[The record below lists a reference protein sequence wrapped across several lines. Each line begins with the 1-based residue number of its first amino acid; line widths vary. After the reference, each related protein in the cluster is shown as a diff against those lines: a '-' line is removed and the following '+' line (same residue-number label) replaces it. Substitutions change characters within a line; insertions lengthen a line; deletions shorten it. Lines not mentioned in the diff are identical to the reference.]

1 VRNRYFAV
9 FIAVLAASL
18 YGISIPVS
26 KLLLVEIPPTL
37 MAALLYLGAGFGML
51 LVNIIKTLSNAA
63 KLEAKISR
71 KELPYIA
78 GTIALDIAAPIL
90 LMVGLKTTAAASA
103 SLLNNFE
110 IVTTSLI
117 ALLVFKE
124 AVGRRMWLAIA
135 LITFSTIILSV
146 QDISSFNLSIG
157 SIFIVLAAVCWG
169 FENNFTRML
178 SIKDPLQIV
187 VVKGL
192 GSGTGAL
199 IIVIFLNEFSNSLL
213 YIGYALA
220 LGFVAYGLSIYF
232 YISAQRELGAARTCA
247 YYAAAPFIGV
257 LLSWVILQEAVSI
270 SFLVALVIMLVGS
283 YFAISENHCHFHF
296 HCEEIHDHRHNHSD
310 NHHNHV
316 HQNETSSEHSH
327 AHDHERLKHDHEHLP
342 DLHHKHT
349 HQE

>member
-1 VRNRYFAV
+1 MEKRLFAV
-9 FIAVLAASL
+9 FIAVLAAAL

-26 KLLLVEIPPTL
+26 KLLLVEISPTF

-51 LVNIIKTLSNAA
+51 LVNYIKTLSNAA
-63 KLEAKISR
+63 RLEAKICR
-71 KELPYIA
+71 KDLPYIA

-110 IVTTSLI
+110 IVSTSLI

-124 AVGRRMWLAIA
+124 AVGGRMWLAIT

-146 QDISSFNLSIG
+146 QDFSSLNLSIG
-157 SIFIVLAAVCWG
+157 SIFIVLATVCWG

-199 IIVIFLNEFSNSLL
+199 IIVILFSEFSSSLL
-213 YIGYALA
+213 YIVYALL

-257 LLSWVILQEAVSI
+257 ILSWVILQETISG
-270 SFLVALVIMLVGS
+270 SFLIALAIMLVGS
-283 YFAISENHCHFHF
+283 YFAITEKHCHIHA
-296 HCEEIHDHRHNHSD
+296 HLEEIHEHRHNHSD
-310 NHHNHV
+310 DHHNHL
-316 HQNETSSEHSH
+316 HQHEACIEHSH
-327 AHDHERLKHDHEHLP
+327 AHAHERLTHDHEHLP
-342 DLHHKHT
+342 DSHHKHI
-349 HQE
+349 H

>member
-1 VRNRYFAV
+1 MRNRSFAV
-9 FIAVLAASL
+9 FTAVLAASL

-26 KLLLVEIPPTL
+26 KLLLVEIPPTF
-37 MAALLYLGAGFGML
+37 MAVLLYLGAGLGML
-51 LVNIIKTLSNAA
+51 LVNIVISLSSAA
-63 KLEAKISR
+63 RLEAKISR
-71 KELPYIA
+71 QELPYIA

-90 LMVGLKTTAAASA
+90 LMVGLKTTAASSA

-124 AVGRRMWLAIA
+124 AVGRRMWLAII

-146 QDISSFNLSIG
+146 QDFSNLNLSIG
-157 SIFIVLAAVCWG
+157 SIFIILAAVCWG

-199 IIVIFLNEFSNSLL
+199 IIVILLKEFSNSLL
-213 YIGYALA
+213 YIGYTLL

-257 LLSWVILQEAVSI
+257 ILSWMILQESVSS
-270 SFLVALVIMLVGS
+270 SFLVALFIMLVGS
-283 YFAISENHCHFHF
+283 YFAITENHCHHHAHLVEFH
-296 HCEEIHDHRHNHSD
+296 EHRHNHSD

-316 HQNETSSEHSH
+316 HQNEISSEHSH
-327 AHDHERLKHDHEHLP
+327 AHDHKPLTHDHDHLP
-342 DLHHKHT
+342 DSHHKHT
-349 HQE
+349 H

>member
-1 VRNRYFAV
+1 MRNRYFAV
-9 FIAVLAASL
+9 FTAVLAAAL
-18 YGISIPVS
+18 YGISIPIS
-26 KLLLVEIPPTL
+26 KLLLVEISPTF
-37 MAALLYLGAGFGML
+37 MAALLYLGAGLGML
-51 LVNIIKTLSNAA
+51 LVNIVRTLRNTVR
-63 KLEAKISR
+63 LEAKISR
-71 KELPYIA
+71 QELPYIA

-90 LMVGLKTTAAASA
+90 LMVGLKTTAATSA

-124 AVGRRMWLAIA
+124 AVGRRMWVAII
-135 LITFSTIILSV
+135 LISFSTIILSV
-146 QDISSFNLSIG
+146 QDFSNLNFSIG
-157 SIFIVLAAVCWG
+157 SIFIILAAVCWG

-199 IIVIFLNEFSNSLL
+199 IIAILFKELSNSL
-213 YIGYALA
+213 ISIVYALL

-257 LLSWVILQEAVSI
+257 ILSWVILQEMVSG
-270 SFLVALVIMLVGS
+270 SFLMALTIMLVGS
-283 YFAISENHCHFHF
+283 YLAITETHCH
-296 HCEEIHDHRHNHSD
+296 IHAHLGAIHEHRHNHSD
-310 NHHNHV
+310 NHHDHV
-316 HQNETSSEHSH
+316 HQHELGIEHNH
-327 AHDHERLKHDHEHLP
+327 AHAHERLTHDHEHLP

-349 HQE
+349 H

>member
-1 VRNRYFAV
+1 MRNKSFAV
-9 FIAVLAASL
+9 FTAVLAAAL
-18 YGISIPVS
+18 YGISIPFS
-26 KLLLVEIPPTL
+26 KLLLVEIPPTF

-51 LVNIIKTLSNAA
+51 LVNLLKTLSNAA
-63 KLEAKISR
+63 RLEAKISR

-124 AVGRRMWLAIA
+124 AVGRRMWLAIT

-146 QDISSFNLSIG
+146 QDFNSLNLSIG
-157 SIFIVLAAVCWG
+157 SIFIVLAALCWG

-178 SIKDPLQIV
+178 SIKDPSQIV

-192 GSGTGAL
+192 GSGIGAL
-199 IIVIFLNEFSNSLL
+199 IIVILLKEFSNSLL
-213 YIGYALA
+213 YIGYALL
-220 LGFVAYGLSIYF
+220 LGFVAFGLSIYF
-232 YISAQRELGAARTCA
+232 YIAAQRELGAARTCA

-257 LLSWVILQEAVSI
+257 LLSWVILREPVSI

-283 YFAISENHCHFHF
+283 YFAMTENHCHFHF
-296 HCEEIHDHRHNHSD
+296 HLEEVHDHRHNHSD

-316 HQNETSSEHSH
+316 HQNEISGEHSH
-327 AHDHERLKHDHEHLP
+327 AHDHGRLKHDHEHLP

-349 HQE
+349 H